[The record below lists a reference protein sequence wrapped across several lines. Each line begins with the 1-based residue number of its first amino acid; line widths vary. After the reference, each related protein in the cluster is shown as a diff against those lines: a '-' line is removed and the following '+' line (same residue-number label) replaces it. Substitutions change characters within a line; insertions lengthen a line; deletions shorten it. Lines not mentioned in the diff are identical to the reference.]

1 MKGDY
6 RGVADIIPVDIPVN
20 MIIAAAWYTA
30 VTKPSSCLIYHSTT
44 GSVNPFTWG
53 ELGQLLLPFNLKPN
67 TLTFLLFTYIY
78 WIYHLKIFI
87 EINAK
92 LKIFVYY
99 FSFLHTPS
107 DKLNWCYA
115 HYMNNQQMWELN
127 FKRSVVF
134 ASSRDISYY
143 FLGFF
148 FSFLH
153 KFFFENWWILFK
165 LFFRGSCN
173 EFLEESASW
182 FLL

>member
-1 MKGDY
+1 MFMFSNKIIKSVRYCIVFIFLFKAGKGILRSMKGDY

-67 TLTFLLFTYIY
+67 TLTFLLFIYIY

-107 DKLNWCYA
+107 DKLNWYYA
-115 HYMNNQQMWELN
+115 HYMNHQLIV
-127 FKRSVVF
+127 RT
-134 ASSRDISYY
+134 
-143 FLGFF
+143 
-148 FSFLH
+148 
-153 KFFFENWWILFK
+153 
-165 LFFRGSCN
+165 
-173 EFLEESASW
+173 
-182 FLL
+182 